1 MADPE
6 DGTGAA
12 GVDARL
18 LALEVKASFT
28 DDLVDELNRTI
39 ARQQQQLEAL
49 RTGAAAAAGR
59 GHGRPGRRRSGG
71 GAAGSAAAL
80 LTVSECLGQPGAG

>member
-49 RTGAAAAAGR
+49 ARELVRLRRQVEDMGDPDDGAAA
-59 GHGRPGRRRSGG
+59 
-71 GAAGSAAAL
+71 GARQE
-80 LTVSECLGQPGAG
+80 VPPHY

>member
-1 MADPE
+1 MADPG

-12 GVDARL
+12 GVDERL
-18 LALEVKASFT
+18 MALEVKASFT

-49 RTGAAAAAGR
+49 ARELVRLR
-59 GHGRPGRRRSGG
+59 GQVESMGEQDGG
-71 GAAGSAAAL
+71 GSATAQE
-80 LTVSECLGQPGAG
+80 VPPHY